1 MYYRVNGAIVE
12 NYCEPNTLMLFN
24 AGLLKISN
32 KKISN
37 VPNPWLY
44 SPGFSKVGVF

>member
-24 AGLLKISN
+24 AGLIKPSKEKIST
-32 KKISN
+32 